1 MRNPF
6 KKKPDALSINPA
18 NLSDDVDT
26 LREQQRLLQMASMD
40 NWVNKTIKQQYKGE
54 RSRTFFRFAVLGV
67 VALSIGN
74 TAFIYHSDFGAGAK
88 SVDYQHVGRLDV
100 TGPIAANTKAS
111 ADEILQGV
119 RRALANDD
127 QMAALVLRINS
138 PGGSPSESQRVFH
151 ELRKLREEHP
161 DTPIVSWIGDV
172 GASGAYY
179 IASATEE
186 IHSAPSSLVGSIGVI
201 SSGFGFTEAMEEW
214 GIERRVYTAGENKAF
229 MDQFSVQTPQQV
241 SAWESV
247 LANTHQQFVND
258 VQLGR
263 NGKLDAYDMSDDVF
277 SGMVWTGE
285 QAIDVGLV
293 DSNITLDDL
302 YRRLLPQEDGGRP
315 KIVSYSPKENPFAL
329 LSRSIIPGLMSSF
342 GVETTPG
349 VRYQLD

>member
-6 KKKPDALSINPA
+6 KKNPDTSAIDPA
-18 NLSDDVDT
+18 NLSDDVET

-40 NWVNKTIKQQYKGE
+40 NWVNKTVKQQHKGQ
-54 RSRTFFRFAVLGV
+54 RARTAFRFALLGV
-67 VALSIGN
+67 VTLSIAN
-74 TAFIYHSDFGAGAK
+74 TAFIYHSDFRPGSS
-88 SVDYQHVGRLDV
+88 SVDYRHVGLLDV

-111 ADEILQGV
+111 SDAILAGV
-119 RRALANDD
+119 RRALKNEE
-127 QMAALVLRINS
+127 QMEALVLRINS

-151 ELRKLREEHP
+151 ELRKLRELHP

-229 MDQFSVQTPQQV
+229 MDAFSTQTPQQV
-241 SAWESV
+241 MAWESV
-247 LANTHQQFVND
+247 LESTHQQFVND

-263 NGKLDAYDMSDDVF
+263 NGKLDAYDMSDEVF

-285 QAIDVGLV
+285 QALDVGLV

-302 YRRLLPQEDGGRP
+302 YRSLLPQEDGSRP
-315 KIVSYSPKENPFAL
+315 RVISYSPKESPFERFSKSL
-329 LSRSIIPGLMSSF
+329 IPGVMSAF
-342 GVETTPG
+342 GVEATPG